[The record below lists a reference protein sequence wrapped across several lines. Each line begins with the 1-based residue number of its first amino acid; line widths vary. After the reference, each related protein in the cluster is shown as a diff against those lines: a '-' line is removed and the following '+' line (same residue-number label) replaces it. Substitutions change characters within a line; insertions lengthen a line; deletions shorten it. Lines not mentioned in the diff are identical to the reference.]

1 MRSVMILAAIAL
13 FAQKG
18 FTQSDS
24 SSFYLQKGLEEK
36 QKGRRMESLKQLEKA
51 YKFNQE
57 NKAVISELASANLDL
72 RRYPQAKEKFLQLE
86 KMGDQS
92 DSTYRQ
98 LMLLSFNM
106 HQQDDAI
113 KYALLLK
120 KIAPDSKVAYYLGKS
135 YYDKENLGLAI
146 KYFEYAVKEDPS
158 NAEIPYTV
166 ARAYADMQNYKKAI
180 PYFEKAIELKP
191 EQNRWIYELALIY
204 YAIPDDQNSLK
215 YLLLAADKGYK
226 KDNEYM
232 QNLGIAYLNS
242 GKLDEGIAV
251 LKELLDRR
259 PSDMNVIGL
268 LAQGYYDA
276 RKYDDAITYYD
287 KMLQA
292 DTKNAEALYMIGMC
306 FQNKGQKEK
315 GMALCD
321 KAIQM
326 DPSLQNLK
334 QKKQLP
340 GGF

>member
-51 YKFNQE
+51 YKFNQD
-57 NKAVISELASANLDL
+57 NKAVISELAAANLDL

-146 KYFEYAVKEDPS
+146 KYFDYAVKEDPS

-191 EQNRWIYELALIY
+191 DQNRWIYELALIY

-226 KDNEYM
+226 K
-232 QNLGIAYLNS
+232 
-242 GKLDEGIAV
+242 
-251 LKELLDRR
+251 
-259 PSDMNVIGL
+259 
-268 LAQGYYDA
+268 
-276 RKYDDAITYYD
+276 
-287 KMLQA
+287 
-292 DTKNAEALYMIGMC
+292 
-306 FQNKGQKEK
+306 
-315 GMALCD
+315 
-321 KAIQM
+321 
-326 DPSLQNLK
+326 
-334 QKKQLP
+334 
-340 GGF
+340 

>member
-1 MRSVMILAAIAL
+1 
-13 FAQKG
+13 
-18 FTQSDS
+18 
-24 SSFYLQKGLEEK
+24 
-36 QKGRRMESLKQLEKA
+36 MESLKQLEKA
-51 YKFNQE
+51 YTFNQD
-57 NKAVISELASANLDL
+57 NKAIISELAAANLDL

-113 KYALLLK
+113 KYANNLK
-120 KIAPDSKVAYYLGKS
+120 KINPTGKYAYYLAKS
-135 YYDKENLGLAI
+135 YYEKGNLGEGI
-146 KYFEYAVKEDPS
+146 RYFDIAAKEDPK

-276 RKYDDAITYYD
+276 KKYDDAITYYD
-287 KMLQA
+287 KILQA
-292 DTKNAEALYMIGMC
+292 DNKNAEALYMIGMC